1 MNILPESI
9 QNLKNLT
16 SLKISQLRSTIG
28 SKKKTIT
35 FTIPKEI
42 GSLSKL
48 TSLYFE
54 NVNVSSIPAEIQH
67 LRNLTELT
75 FLNCG

>member
-1 MNILPESI
+1 MNILPEAI

-42 GSLSKL
+42 GRLSKL
-48 TSLYFE
+48 KSLYFE
-54 NVNVSSIPAEIQH
+54 NVNVSTIPTDIQDLH
-67 LRNLTELT
+67 NLTDLT